1 MAYFDHI
8 KIYYLTSIL
17 WGMAMLLE
25 FFQVYFLPALPG
37 FFGCSA
43 GFLFLG
49 GGMSMYVQNTTA
61 EGLILGDDFPQVPQN
76 TVIFH
81 LILSHCSA

>member
-1 MAYFDHI
+1 MGNGDAARIFSG
-8 KIYYLTSIL
+8 LFFASPTRVL
-17 WGMAMLLE
+17 WVFSWFS
-25 FFQVYFLPALPG
+25 FFK
-37 FFGCSA
+37 
-43 GFLFLG
+43 G